1 MADVYLIVYFSLVAI
16 LYVGLAIFL
25 TAEAFKMSK
34 NKDLQKEIKDLK
46 EENQHLREE
55 LRIQKLASEA
65 LFAVLGEYKNGDTQ
79 SIDSDKNDGLD
90 A

>member
-25 TAEAFKMSK
+25 TAEAFKMIK